1 MYLIYYEFI
10 KLCSCFFL
18 NYFKKIFW
26 IYPFQQCILFFV
38 SAIKNCTSSKPFN
51 RKCVSN
57 PNYLNHQYQEL
68 FYLVSLKPANV
79 QFFFFLRKKLLEY
92 KRAWLLKCY
101 FPICFCFLLKKTQAR
116 AQCFLSWKN
125 RSRAIYTWFKL
136 SSL

>member
-1 MYLIYYEFI
+1 MNLLNYVAV
-10 KLCSCFFL
+10 FFL

-57 PNYLNHQYQEL
+57 HNYLNHQYQEL

-79 QFFFFLRKKLLEY
+79 QFFFLRKKLLEY
-92 KRAWLLKCY
+92 KRAWLAQVL
-101 FPICFCFLLKKTQAR
+101 FSRMFLFLAKKNSSSGSMFSFLKKTAHGQFIHDLNFHLFR
-116 AQCFLSWKN
+116 
-125 RSRAIYTWFKL
+125 R
-136 SSL
+136 

>member
-1 MYLIYYEFI
+1 MNLLNYVAG
-10 KLCSCFFL
+10 FFL

-26 IYPFQQCILFFV
+26 IYPFQQCILFFL

-57 PNYLNHQYQEL
+57 HNYLNHQYQEL

-79 QFFFFLRKKLLEY
+79 QFFFLRKKLLEY

-101 FPICFCFLLKKTQAR
+101 FPVCFCFLLKKLKLGLNVF
-116 AQCFLSWKN
+116 FLEKTAHGQFIHDLN
-125 RSRAIYTWFKL
+125 FHLFRR
-136 SSL
+136 